1 MRRTTA
7 LALLCFA
14 AASAISAEAP
24 SVAHLDDP
32 VFGYSVDLPS
42 IGDPSDALVVQRLV
56 VMGPAVNGFAPNCN
70 LQIQYTSMGL
80 PAYLDL
86 TRKQFVEHGA
96 TLVNEKQDPSSGLPG
111 ALIEYTT
118 SGSHRLRHLAL
129 AVASADRVW
138 LLTCTALDAS
148 FSQHR
153 ATFEQILESF
163 TVNPEPSR
171 TRK

>member
-1 MRRTTA
+1 MRRTTSF
-7 LALLCFA
+7 ALLCFA
-14 AASAISAEAP
+14 AASAIRAEAP
-24 SVAHLDDP
+24 SVAHLNDP

-86 TRKQFVEHGA
+86 TRRQFIDHGA
-96 TLVNEKQDPSSGLPG
+96 TLIKESQDSNSGLPG
-111 ALIEYTT
+111 GLIEYTT
-118 SGSHRLRHLAL
+118 SGSHPLRHLAL
-129 AVASADRVW
+129 AVASSDRVW

-148 FSQHR
+148 FSEHR
-153 ATFEQILESF
+153 PTFEQILKSF
-163 TVNPEPSR
+163 TLNPGPSR
-171 TRK
+171 TRR